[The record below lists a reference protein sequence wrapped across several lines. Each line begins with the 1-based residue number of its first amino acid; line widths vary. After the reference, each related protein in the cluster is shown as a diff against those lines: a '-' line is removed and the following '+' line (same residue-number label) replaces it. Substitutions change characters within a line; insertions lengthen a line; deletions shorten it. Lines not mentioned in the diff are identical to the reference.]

1 MHPIRGSVVPEGRKD
16 DIESVYRSLLR
27 NAAAYAASGL
37 VLLVMW
43 LTLFVQLLRT

>member
-27 NAAAYAASGL
+27 NAAVAYAASGL

-43 LTLFVQLLRT
+43 LLLRT